1 MVVNVSES
9 AQLLAC
15 AKKLRFPDA
24 LERRFRH
31 DYYADS
37 ISLSRGA
44 LAASVVTFMV
54 FGFLDPYM
62 SPSALHQIW
71 LIRFGLVSPLCF
83 TVVLLTILPYF
94 QRMMQAAL
102 ITGLLTTGWG
112 LLAMGVLSR
121 PHELGFELYPLG
133 LLLVMV
139 VGYTFLRLPFL
150 SATIS
155 NWSLAAGYLLTAIY
169 FQKILSV
176 ADGVPILIANLF
188 FIGGANL
195 IGMTSSYVLELYAR
209 RVFVANYLLDQER
222 AGEQR
227 KREKTEAMLKILS
240 QAIGGVV
247 HDLGNPLTSVQMGAK
262 TLDML
267 LDSGETEPQ
276 TLKEMTDIISDG
288 ANMLDHL
295 RLSLMEQTRVLEGK
309 TIPVDLKTASLR
321 RLVEAGIHYQKPR
334 FANGRN
340 LHLFGD
346 DVEMQV
352 DAMKLTSVFINLI
365 GNALKYSDG
374 EVHIVWHTDDEQL
387 VLAVADQGRGG
398 KGISRGQAEQLFVA
412 FGRLDLHS
420 EIEGTGLG
428 LLSVRKIVEAH
439 GGEVFIEG
447 KSDGTPDSPPFAT
460 SQGTFPSMLNHQL
473 HTAFV
478 LVLPLQRATLP

>member
-15 AKKLRFPDA
+15 AKKLRFPA
-24 LERRFRH
+24 VLEQRFRD

-62 SPSALHQIW
+62 SPAALHQIW
-71 LIRFGLVSPLCF
+71 MIRFGLVSPLCF
-83 TVVLLTILPYF
+83 VVVLLTLLPYF

-102 ITGLLTTGWG
+102 ISGLLMTGCG

-121 PHELGFELYPLG
+121 PDELGFELYPLG
-133 LLLVMV
+133 LLLVVV
-139 VGYTFLRLPFL
+139 VGYTFLRLSFW

-155 NWSLAAGYLLTAIY
+155 NWLLALAYLLTAIQ
-169 FQKILSV
+169 FQHILLV
-176 ADGVPILIANLF
+176 PHGIPILIANLF

-195 IGMTSSYVLELYAR
+195 IGMTSCYVLELYAR
-209 RVFVANYLLDQER
+209 RVFVATYLLDQER

-276 TLKEMTDIISDG
+276 TLKEMTEIISDG

-309 TIPVDLKTASLR
+309 TIPVDLQPTSLR
-321 RLVEAGIHYQKPR
+321 RLVEAGIHFQKPR
-334 FANGRN
+334 YANGRN
-340 LHLFGD
+340 LHLNGD
-346 DVEMQV
+346 DVEMRV

-374 EVHIVWHTDDEQL
+374 EVHIVWHLDGERL

-398 KGISRGQAEQLFVA
+398 TGISRAQAEQLFVA

-447 KSDGTPDSPPFAT
+447 RGDGTPESPPFITA
-460 SQGTFPSMLNHQL
+460 QGNYPSMLNDHL

-478 LVLPLQRATLP
+478 LVLPLQAIAPS

>member
-1 MVVNVSES
+1 MSES

-15 AKKLRFPDA
+15 ARKLRFPDA

-37 ISLSRGA
+37 IGLSRGA

-54 FGFLDPYM
+54 FGFIDPYL
-62 SPSALHQIW
+62 SPTAVNQIW
-71 LIRFGLVSPLCF
+71 LIRFGIVSPLCF
-83 TVVLLTILPYF
+83 VVVLLTILPYF

-102 ITGLLTTGWG
+102 VSGLLMTGWG
-112 LLAMGVLSR
+112 LLGMGILSR
-121 PHELGFELYPLG
+121 PDELGFELYPLG
-133 LLLVMV
+133 LLLVMI

-155 NWSLAAGYLLTAIY
+155 NWSLAAAYLPVALY
-169 FQKILSV
+169 YQNILSTPH
-176 ADGVPILIANLF
+176 GVPMLVANLF

-195 IGMTSSYVLELYAR
+195 IGMTSSYALELYAR

-276 TLKEMTDIISDG
+276 TLKEMTEIISDG

-309 TIPVDLKTASLR
+309 TIPVDLQPASLR
-321 RLVEAGIHYQKPR
+321 RLVEAGIHFQKPR

-340 LHLFGD
+340 LHLDGD
-346 DVEMQV
+346 DMEIIV

-374 EVHIVWHTDDEQL
+374 EVHVVWHTDDKRL
-387 VLAVADQGRGG
+387 LLAVADQGRGG
-398 KGISRGQAEQLFVA
+398 KGITRQQAEQLFVA

-447 KSDGTPDSPPFAT
+447 RGDETPDSPPFAT
-460 SQGTFPSMLNHQL
+460 SQGIYPSMLNDRL

-478 LVLPLQRATLP
+478 VVLPLQPVASP

>member
-1 MVVNVSES
+1 MSES

-15 AKKLRFPDA
+15 ARKLRFPDA
-24 LERRFRH
+24 LEQRFRD

-37 ISLSRGA
+37 IGLSRGA

-62 SPSALHQIW
+62 SPTALHQIW
-71 LIRFGLVSPLCF
+71 LVRFGLVAPLCF
-83 TVVLLTILPYF
+83 VVVVLTLLPFF

-102 ITGLLTTGWG
+102 IFGLLTTGLG
-112 LLAMGVLSR
+112 LLTMGALSR
-121 PHELGFELYPLG
+121 PDELGFELYPLG
-133 LLLVMV
+133 LLLVVV
-139 VGYTFLRLPFL
+139 VGYTFLRLSFW

-155 NWSLAAGYLLTAIY
+155 NWFLALAYLLTAIY
-169 FQKILSV
+169 FQKILS
-176 ADGVPILIANLF
+176 ASNGIPILVANLF

-195 IGMTSSYVLELYAR
+195 IGMTSCYALELYAR

-247 HDLGNPLTSVQMGAK
+247 HDLGNPLTSVQMGAE
-262 TLDML
+262 TLDMM
-267 LDSGETEPQ
+267 LDNGETRPQ
-276 TLKEMTDIISDG
+276 TLKEMTAIISDG
-288 ANMLDHL
+288 ANMLNHL

-309 TIPVDLKTASLR
+309 KIPVDLQTASLR
-321 RLVEAGIHYQKPR
+321 HLVEAGIHFQKPR
-334 FANGRN
+334 FVSGRN

-346 DVEMQV
+346 DVEIKA
-352 DAMKLTSVFINLI
+352 DAMKLTGVFINLI

-374 EVHIVWHTDDEQL
+374 EVHIVWHADDERL
-387 VLAVADQGRGG
+387 FLAVADQGRGG

-447 KSDGTPDSPPFAT
+447 RSDGTPESSPFAT
-460 SQGTFPSMLNHQL
+460 AQSTYASMLGDQL
-473 HTAFV
+473 LTAFV
-478 LVLPLQRATLP
+478 LVLPLQPNAPS

>member
-15 AKKLRFPDA
+15 ARKLRFPDA
-24 LERRFRH
+24 LERRFRE

-37 ISLSRGA
+37 IGLSRGA

-62 SPSALHQIW
+62 SPAALHQIW
-71 LIRFGLVSPLCF
+71 IIRFGLVSPLCF
-83 TVVLLTILPYF
+83 VVVLLTLLPYF
-94 QRMMQAAL
+94 QRMMQGAL
-102 ITGLLTTGWG
+102 ITGLLTTGAG

-121 PHELGFELYPLG
+121 PDELGYELYPLG
-133 LLLVMV
+133 LLLVFI
-139 VGYTFLRLPFL
+139 VGYTFLRLSFW
-150 SATIS
+150 SATVS
-155 NWSLAAGYLLTAIY
+155 NWLLALAYLVTAIQ
-169 FQKILSV
+169 FQHILLV
-176 ADGVPILIANLF
+176 PNGVPILVTNLF
-188 FIGGANL
+188 FISGANL
-195 IGMTSSYVLELYAR
+195 IGMTSCYALELYAR

-222 AGEQR
+222 VGEQR

-267 LDSGETEPQ
+267 LDSGETDTQ
-276 TLKEMTDIISDG
+276 TLQEMTGIISDG

-309 TIPVDLKTASLR
+309 TIPVDLQTASLR
-321 RLVEAGIHYQKPR
+321 RLVEAGIHFQKPR

-346 DVEMQV
+346 DVEMKV
-352 DAMKLTSVFINLI
+352 DEMKLTSVFINLI

-374 EVHIVWHTDDEQL
+374 EVHIVWHADAKRL
-387 VLAVADQGRGG
+387 LLAVADQGRGG
-398 KGISRGQAEQLFVA
+398 KGISRQQAEQLFVA

-447 KSDGTPDSPPFAT
+447 RSDGTPDSPPFAT
-460 SQGTFPSMLNHQL
+460 AQKPYPSMLNDHL

-478 LVLPLQRATLP
+478 LVLPLQPVASS